1 MKGQASFTSIEP
13 KRELYE
19 EGGEKGELWIQDEIF
34 SNIPQQLQHK
44 HITHDPWP
52 KNAQKHQ

>member
-44 HITHDPWP
+44 HITHDP
-52 KNAQKHQ
+52 